1 MISKCKENIQ
11 IYAEQKK
18 NDRRQKVLVSGWTQS
33 CRKVIIHEKLQ

>member
-18 NDRRQKVLVSGWTQS
+18 NDRRQKVLVELKATE
-33 CRKVIIHEKLQ
+33 RF